1 MSPYN
6 ASTIVGAFGVLSIWA
21 ACSFVTHAAM
31 VQKNATLMLDEH
43 CKKTT
48 TCEVLKY
55 NTCLGSPLPY
65 THTSLILAEDSNTQE
80 EAFEKLAMWS
90 GLRNAPRCWSVI
102 QPLLCAVYMPKCD
115 NGHVELPSQQLC
127 QATRRPCS
135 IVDQERGWPGFLK
148 CDTKDKFPMGCPNE
162 VQKLKFNSSGQC
174 EAPLVKTDIQAS
186 WYKDVEGCGIQ
197 CHNPLFTE
205 EEHSDMHAYIAY
217 FGSITLLCTFFTLA
231 TFLADWKNSNRYPAV
246 ILFYINAC
254 FFVGSMGWLA
264 QFMEGAREEIVCK
277 SDKTMRLGEPSST
290 ETLSCVTIF
299 IIVYYSLMS
308 GVIWFVM
315 LTYAWHA
322 SFKAL
327 GTTHQPLSG
336 RTSYFHMIT
345 WSIPF
350 ILTVAILAIAEVDGD
365 SVSGICFV
373 GYKNYHYR
381 AGFVLAP
388 IGVVLVIGGYFLI
401 RGVMTLFSI
410 KSNHPGLLSE
420 KAASKI
426 NETMLRLGIF
436 GFLAF
441 GFVFITFGCH
451 FYDFFSQAEWERS
464 FREYVL
470 CEANV
475 TIAHQTNKP
484 IPECTIKNRPSLLVE
499 KINLFS
505 MFGTGIAMSTWVWTK
520 ATILIWKRTWCKIIG
535 RSDDEPKRIKKSKMI
550 AKAFSKRKEL
560 HKDPEKEL
568 SFSLHTVSHEGP
580 VAGINFDLNEPSNDM
595 SSAWAQH
602 VTKMVARRGA
612 ILPQDISVTPSC
624 TPVPPP
630 DERKKLWMVE
640 AEISPE
646 MMKRKRKK
654 RKRKKEERP
663 AEDAADHQGYRRR
676 EFGPSSVP
684 RLPKLPGHRSLVAN
698 LWEQQQEVGA
708 DILPGSYPESRP
720 SHPLPYQERYTS
732 LAPYPSSRH
741 SRNHDLALLSNP
753 HALNDPP
760 EDLGLGPRC
769 PVAHSRQPSSGY
781 RYPGEVE
788 PVGGGWGRAVYT
800 MRPQGRKARI
810 DPIHSQTNLIEAEL
824 MDADS
829 DF

>member
-1 MSPYN
+1 MS
-6 ASTIVGAFGVLSIWA
+6 SRVWSSFVGMCCVLACGSAVLSPNG
-21 ACSFVTHAAM
+21 SVLED
-31 VQKNATLMLDEH
+31 Q

-48 TCEVLKY
+48 TCEALKY

-65 THTSLILAEDSNTQE
+65 THTSLLLAEDSGTQE
-80 EAFEKLAMWS
+80 DAFEKLTMWS

-102 QPLLCAVYMPKCD
+102 QPLLCAVYMPKCE
-115 NGHVELPSQQLC
+115 NGRVELPSQSLC
-127 QATRRPCS
+127 LSTRRPCS
-135 IVDQERGWPGFLK
+135 IVDQERGWPNFLK
-148 CDTKDKFPMGCPNE
+148 CEKFPAGCPNE
-162 VQKLKFNSSGQC
+162 VQKLKFNMSGQC
-174 EAPLVKTDIQAS
+174 EAPLVKTDIQSS

-197 CHNPLFTE
+197 CDNPLFTE
-205 EEHSDMHAYIAY
+205 EEHDDMHAYIAY
-217 FGSITLLCTFFTLA
+217 FGTITLLCTFFTLA

-254 FFVGSMGWLA
+254 FFVGSIGWLA
-264 QFMEGAREEIVCK
+264 QFLDGARDEIVCK
-277 SDKTMRLGEPSST
+277 SDNTMRLGEPSSS

-315 LTYAWHA
+315 LTYAWHT

-327 GTTHQPLSG
+327 GTTQQPLTG
-336 RTSYFHMIT
+336 RTSYFHMVT

-350 ILTVAILAIAEVDGD
+350 VLTVAILAIAEVDGD

-373 GYKNYHYR
+373 GYKNYRYR

-388 IGVVLVIGGYFLI
+388 IGVVLVVGGYFLI

-451 FYDFFSQAEWERS
+451 FYDFFNQAEWERS

-475 TIAHQTNKP
+475 TIASQTNKP
-484 IPECTIKNRPSLLVE
+484 IPECTIKNRPSLMVE

-535 RSDDEPKRIKKSKMI
+535 RGDNEPKRIKKSKMI
-550 AKAFSKRKEL
+550 AKAFALRKEL

-568 SFSLHTVSHEGP
+568 SFSMHTLSHDGP
-580 VAGINFDLNEPSNDM
+580 VAGINFDLNEPSNDV

-612 ILPQDISVTPSC
+612 ILPQDISVTPTG

-630 DERKKLWMVE
+630 EERNRLWMVE

-646 MMKRKRKK
+646 MIKRKK
-654 RKRKKEERP
+654 KKKRKKKEVRAAAEEAAME
-663 AEDAADHQGYRRR
+663 AEHHQAAFPQR
-676 EFGPSSVP
+676 EFGRSSVP
-684 RLPKLPGHRSLVAN
+684 RLPKLPCHPSMVAN
-698 LWEQQQEVGA
+698 LREQQRRQQMLED
-708 DILPGSYPESRP
+708 DILPGCYPEDRCV
-720 SHPLPYQERYTS
+720 LPTY
-732 LAPYPSSRH
+732 H
-741 SRNHDLALLSNP
+741 SRGYGHGSLSNP
-753 HALNDPP
+753 PDDPS
-760 EDLGLGPRC
+760 LVPRC
-769 PVAHSRQPSSGY
+769 PAQQEGLSERMAHLARVPVGRRVGYGPLHSR
-781 RYPGEVE
+781 
-788 PVGGGWGRAVYT
+788 
-800 MRPQGRKARI
+800 
-810 DPIHSQTNLIEAEL
+810 TNLMEAEL
-824 MDADS
+824 MDAES

>member
-1 MSPYN
+1 MSSGRSSSSGPLL
-6 ASTIVGAFGVLSIWA
+6 VLCLWA
-21 ACSFVTHAAM
+21 AVSAGARDVILH
-31 VQKNATLMLDEH
+31 KNETDS
-43 CKKTT
+43 CKKNSP
-48 TCEVLKY
+48 CEELRF

-65 THTSLILAEDSNTQE
+65 SHTSLVLAEDSLSQE
-80 EAFEKLAMWS
+80 EALEKLNLWS
-90 GLRNAPRCWSVI
+90 GLKNAPRCWAVI
-102 QPLLCAVYMPKCD
+102 QPLLCAVYMPKCE
-115 NGHVELPSQQLC
+115 NGKVELPSQQLC
-127 QATRRPCS
+127 LNTRKPCS
-135 IVDQERGWPGFLK
+135 IVEQERGWPNFLK
-148 CDTKDKFPMGCPNE
+148 CDSKENFPVGCQNE
-162 VQKLKFNSSGQC
+162 VQKIKFNTSGHC
-174 EAPLVKTDIQAS
+174 EKPLVKTDIQDS

-197 CHNPLFTE
+197 CDNPLFTE
-205 EEHSDMHAYIAY
+205 EEHSDMHNYIAC
-217 FGSITLLCTFFTLA
+217 FGSVTLLCTFFTLA

-246 ILFYINAC
+246 ILFYVNAC
-254 FFVGSMGWLA
+254 FFIGSIGWLA
-264 QFMEGAREEIVCK
+264 QFMDGARKEIVCK
-277 SDKTMRLGEPSST
+277 SDNTMRLGEPSST
-290 ETLSCVTIF
+290 ETLSCVIIF

-315 LTYAWHA
+315 LTYAWHT

-327 GTTHQPLSG
+327 GTTQQPLTG
-336 RTSYFHMIT
+336 KTSYFHLVT
-345 WSIPF
+345 WSVPF

-373 GYKNYHYR
+373 GYKNYRYR

-410 KSNHPGLLSE
+410 KSKHPGLLSE

-451 FYDFFSQAEWERS
+451 FYDFFNQAEWERS

-475 TIAHQTNKP
+475 TIAHQTKKP

-520 ATILIWKRTWCKIIG
+520 ATALIWKRTWCRIIG

-560 HKDPEKEL
+560 QKDPEKEL
-568 SFSLHTVSHEGP
+568 SFSMHTVSHEGP
-580 VAGINFDLNEPSNDM
+580 VAGINFELNEPSVEM

-612 ILPQDISVTPSC
+612 ILPQDISVTPTC

-630 DERKKLWMVE
+630 EERNRLWRVE

-646 MMKRKRKK
+646 MMKRKKK
-654 RKRKKEERP
+654 KKKRKKEVRP
-663 AEDAADHQGYRRR
+663 IAAAEEEVNPIPRRR
-676 EFGPSSVP
+676 EFGASAVP
-684 RLPKLPGHRSLVAN
+684 RLPKLPGHCSLVAN
-698 LWEQQQEVGA
+698 LWEKQRQQQQE
-708 DILPGSYPESRP
+708 DNILPGSFPEYRP
-720 SHPLPYQERYTS
+720 PCP
-732 LAPYPSSRH
+732 APYNDRYGGLSYLPSSQF
-741 SRNHDLALLSNP
+741 SRELANPLTLRDRQHDSRGQLHPSAWQSNGAFCLSGQEMFTP
-753 HALNDPP
+753 GAGGRTDHT
-760 EDLGLGPRC
+760 
-769 PVAHSRQPSSGY
+769 SRSEG
-781 RYPGEVE
+781 R
-788 PVGGGWGRAVYT
+788 RAVI
-800 MRPQGRKARI
+800 A
-810 DPIHSQTNLIEAEL
+810 PIHSRTNLMEAEL

>member
-1 MSPYN
+1 MSSRGY
-6 ASTIVGAFGVLSIWA
+6 IVATCCGTLLLWTALLLLVVKLEGSDGALSP
-21 ACSFVTHAAM
+21 
-31 VQKNATLMLDEH
+31 NGTLFQDR
-43 CKKTT
+43 CKKTA
-48 TCEVLKY
+48 TCEALKY

-65 THTSLILAEDSNTQE
+65 THTSLALAEDSNSQE
-80 EAFEKLAMWS
+80 EAFEKLTMWS

-102 QPLLCAVYMPKCD
+102 QPLLCAVYMPKCE
-115 NGHVELPSQQLC
+115 NGRVELLGQSLC
-127 QATRRPCS
+127 AATRGPCS
-135 IVDQERGWPGFLK
+135 IVDRERGWPNFLT
-148 CDTKDKFPMGCPNE
+148 CDKFPVGCSNE
-162 VQKLKFNSSGQC
+162 VQKLKFNTSGQC
-174 EAPLVKTDIQAS
+174 EAPLVKTDIQSS

-197 CHNPLFTE
+197 CDNPLFTE
-205 EEHSDMHAYIAY
+205 EEHSDMHRYIAY
-217 FGSITLLCTFFTLA
+217 FGSVTLLCTFFTLA

-254 FFVGSMGWLA
+254 FFVGSIGWLA
-264 QFMEGAREEIVCK
+264 QFLDGARREIVCK
-277 SDKTMRLGEPSST
+277 SDNTMRLGEPSSS

-308 GVIWFVM
+308 GVIWFVV
-315 LTYAWHA
+315 LTYAWHM

-336 RTSYFHMIT
+336 RTSYFHMVT

-350 ILTVAILAIAEVDGD
+350 VLTVAILAIAEVDGD

-373 GYKNYHYR
+373 GYKNYMYR

-388 IGVVLVIGGYFLI
+388 IGLVLVVGGYFLI

-441 GFVFITFGCH
+441 GFVLITFGCH
-451 FYDFFSQAEWERS
+451 FYDFFNQAEWERS
-464 FREYVL
+464 FRDFVL

-475 TIAHQTNKP
+475 TIASQTNKP
-484 IPECTIKNRPSLLVE
+484 LPECTIKNRPSLMVE

-520 ATILIWKRTWCKIIG
+520 ATILIWKRTWFKIIG
-535 RSDDEPKRIKKSKMI
+535 RSDDEPKRLKKSKMI
-550 AKAFSKRKEL
+550 AKAFAMRKEL
-560 HKDPEKEL
+560 HQNPEKEL
-568 SFSLHTVSHEGP
+568 SFSMHTLSHDCP
-580 VAGINFDLNEPSNDM
+580 VAGINFEINEPSDDM

-612 ILPQDISVTPSC
+612 ILPQDVSVTPTG
-624 TPVPPP
+624 TPVPSPE
-630 DERKKLWMVE
+630 ERSRLWLVE

-646 MMKRKRKK
+646 MIKRKK
-654 RKRKKEERP
+654 KKKKKRRKTKEVRP
-663 AEDAADHQGYRRR
+663 AEVPEPEKQTYPQR
-676 EFGPSSVP
+676 EFGHSSVP
-684 RLPKLPGHRSLVAN
+684 RLPKLPKHPSLVAN
-698 LWEQQQEVGA
+698 PRQQHMHDEGV
-708 DILPGSYPESRP
+708 LPGSCQDVPL
-720 SHPLPYQERYTS
+720 SHPLACDEEPC
-732 LAPYPSSRH
+732 PYPFCHNSPQAYCYSLMADQ
-741 SRNHDLALLSNP
+741 NWLSER
-753 HALNDPP
+753 P
-760 EDLGLGPRC
+760 EDLGLGPRLPC
-769 PVAHSRQPSSGY
+769 STGQHGRERGERFSQGDRWAGPINSR
-781 RYPGEVE
+781 
-788 PVGGGWGRAVYT
+788 
-800 MRPQGRKARI
+800 
-810 DPIHSQTNLIEAEL
+810 TNLMEAEL

>member
-1 MSPYN
+1 MSSRGP
-6 ASTIVGAFGVLSIWA
+6 SPIVGFYGMLWVWAAWVSGSRAVLSPNGTI
-21 ACSFVTHAAM
+21 FED
-31 VQKNATLMLDEH
+31 N

-48 TCEVLKY
+48 TCEALKY

-65 THTSLILAEDSNTQE
+65 THTSLILAEDSSTQE
-80 EAFEKLAMWS
+80 EAFEKLTMWS

-102 QPLLCAVYMPKCD
+102 QPLLCAVYMPKCE
-115 NGHVELPSQQLC
+115 NGRVELPSQSLC
-127 QATRRPCS
+127 VATRRPCS
-135 IVDQERGWPGFLK
+135 IVDQERGWPNFLK
-148 CDTKDKFPMGCPNE
+148 CDKFPVGCSNE
-162 VQKLKFNSSGQC
+162 VQKLKFNTSGQC
-174 EAPLVKTDIQAS
+174 EAPLVKTDIQSS

-197 CHNPLFTE
+197 CDNPLFTE
-205 EEHSDMHAYIAY
+205 EEHDDMHAYIAY
-217 FGSITLLCTFFTLA
+217 FGTITLLCTFFTLA

-254 FFVGSMGWLA
+254 FFVGSIGWLA
-264 QFMEGAREEIVCK
+264 QFLDGARKEIVCK
-277 SDKTMRLGEPSST
+277 SDNTMRLGEPSSS

-315 LTYAWHA
+315 LTYAWHT

-336 RTSYFHMIT
+336 RTSYFHMVT

-350 ILTVAILAIAEVDGD
+350 VLTVAILAIAEVDGD

-373 GYKNYHYR
+373 GYKNYRYR

-388 IGVVLVIGGYFLI
+388 IGVVLVVGGYFLI

-451 FYDFFSQAEWERS
+451 FYDFFNQAEWERS
-464 FREYVL
+464 FRDYVL

-475 TIAHQTNKP
+475 TIASQTNKP
-484 IPECTIKNRPSLLVE
+484 IPECTIKNRPSLMVE

-535 RSDDEPKRIKKSKMI
+535 RSDNEPKRIKKSKMI
-550 AKAFSKRKEL
+550 AKAFALRKEL

-568 SFSLHTVSHEGP
+568 SFSMHTVSHDGP

-612 ILPQDISVTPSC
+612 ILPQDISVTPTG

-630 DERKKLWMVE
+630 EERNRLWMVE

-646 MMKRKRKK
+646 MIKRKK
-654 RKRKKEERP
+654 KKKRKKEVRP
-663 AEDAADHQGYRRR
+663 AEEVVDHQAYRQR
-676 EFGPSSVP
+676 EFGRSSVP
-684 RLPKLPGHRSLVAN
+684 RLPKLPCHPSLVAN
-698 LWEQQQEVGA
+698 LQQRQQQKLEDNV
-708 DILPGSYPESRP
+708 LPGSFPDFQP
-720 SHPLPYQERYTS
+720 SHPLACEERCPYASCQNNQMGYGRG
-732 LAPYPSSRH
+732 
-741 SRNHDLALLSNP
+741 LLSDHMNF
-753 HALNDPP
+753 NDRP
-760 EDLGLGPRC
+760 EDLGLSPRC
-769 PVAHSRQPSSGY
+769 HGSSWQPSAPPQYGREFDHNNGLSERLAHVARVPAGRRAGY
-781 RYPGEVE
+781 G
-788 PVGGGWGRAVYT
+788 
-800 MRPQGRKARI
+800 
-810 DPIHSQTNLIEAEL
+810 PIHSRTNLMEAEL

>member
-1 MSPYN
+1 MSSPPR
-6 ASTIVGAFGVLSIWA
+6 SPIVGSSGRLLLLAVCFTSALAILSKNG
-21 ACSFVTHAAM
+21 SFLEE
-31 VQKNATLMLDEH
+31 N
-43 CKKTT
+43 CKRSA

-55 NTCLGSPLPY
+55 NSCLGSPLPY
-65 THTSLILAEDSNTQE
+65 THTSLVLAEDSSTQE
-80 EAFEKLAMWS
+80 EALEKLTMWS

-102 QPLLCAVYMPKCD
+102 QPLLCAVYMPKCE
-115 NGHVELPSQQLC
+115 NGRVELPSQGLC
-127 QATRRPCS
+127 QSTRRPCS
-135 IVDQERGWPGFLK
+135 IVDQERGWPNFLK
-148 CDTKDKFPMGCPNE
+148 CEQFPVGCPNE
-162 VQKLKFNSSGQC
+162 MQKLRFNTSGQC
-174 EAPLVKTDIQAS
+174 EAPLVKTEIQSS

-197 CHNPLFTE
+197 CDNPLFTE
-205 EEHSDMHAYIAY
+205 EEHDDMHTYIAY
-217 FGSITLLCTFFTLA
+217 FGTITLLFTFFTLA

-254 FFVGSMGWLA
+254 FFVGSIGWLA
-264 QFMEGAREEIVCK
+264 QFLDGARKEIVCK
-277 SDKTMRLGEPSST
+277 SDNTMRLGEPSSS

-315 LTYAWHA
+315 LTYAWHT

-336 RTSYFHMIT
+336 RTSYFHMVT
-345 WSIPF
+345 WSVPF
-350 ILTVAILAIAEVDGD
+350 VLTVAILAIAEVDGD

-373 GYKNYHYR
+373 GYKNYRYR

-388 IGVVLVIGGYFLI
+388 IGVVLVVGGYFLI

-441 GFVFITFGCH
+441 GFVLITFGCH
-451 FYDFFSQAEWERS
+451 FYDFFNQAEWERS
-464 FREYVL
+464 FRDYVL

-475 TIAHQTNKP
+475 TIASQTNKP
-484 IPECTIKNRPSLLVE
+484 IPECTIKNRPSLMVE

-520 ATILIWKRTWCKIIG
+520 ATILIWKRTWCRIIG

-550 AKAFSKRKEL
+550 AKAFAMRKEL

-568 SFSLHTVSHEGP
+568 SFSMHTVSHDGP
-580 VAGINFDLNEPSNDM
+580 VAGINFDLNEPSNDV
-595 SSAWAQH
+595 SSAWAQN

-612 ILPQDISVTPSC
+612 ILPQDISVTPTG

-630 DERKKLWMVE
+630 EERNKLWTVE

-646 MMKRKRKK
+646 VLKRKK
-654 RKRKKEERP
+654 KKKRRKKEVCPSEE
-663 AEDAADHQGYRRR
+663 AGDHPMFHQR
-676 EFGPSSVP
+676 EFGRSSVP
-684 RLPKLPGHRSLVAN
+684 RLPKLPRHQSLVSGPQRRPQM
-698 LWEQQQEVGA
+698 LEDDG
-708 DILPGSYPESRP
+708 LPGSYPSFPAPPFP
-720 SHPLPYQERYTS
+720 SYQSGRS
-732 LAPYPSSRH
+732 LLSSRFPPRQFH
-741 SRNHDLALLSNP
+741 PQESPLDADLAERPAHVTRAPAGRRTN
-753 HALNDPP
+753 H
-760 EDLGLGPRC
+760 GP
-769 PVAHSRQPSSGY
+769 VNSR
-781 RYPGEVE
+781 
-788 PVGGGWGRAVYT
+788 
-800 MRPQGRKARI
+800 
-810 DPIHSQTNLIEAEL
+810 TNLMEVEL

>member
-1 MSPYN
+1 MSSRGRSP
-6 ASTIVGAFGVLSIWA
+6 IVGLCGMLCVWA
-21 ACSFVTHAAM
+21 AWLSGCGAALSPNGT
-31 VQKNATLMLDEH
+31 VFEDN
-43 CKKTT
+43 CKKTS
-48 TCEVLKY
+48 TCEALKY

-65 THTSLILAEDSNTQE
+65 THTSLILAEDSSTQE
-80 EAFEKLAMWS
+80 EAFEKLTMWS

-102 QPLLCAVYMPKCD
+102 QPLLCAIYMPKCE
-115 NGHVELPSQQLC
+115 NGRVELPSQSLC
-127 QATRRPCS
+127 LATRRPCS
-135 IVDQERGWPGFLK
+135 IVDQERGWPSFLK
-148 CDTKDKFPMGCPNE
+148 CDQFPVGCANE
-162 VQKLKFNSSGQC
+162 VQKLKFNMSGQC
-174 EAPLVKTDIQAS
+174 EAPLVKTDIQSS

-197 CHNPLFTE
+197 CDNPLFTE
-205 EEHSDMHAYIAY
+205 EEHNDMHAYIAY
-217 FGSITLLCTFFTLA
+217 FGTITLLCTFFTLA
-231 TFLADWKNSNRYPAV
+231 TFLADWRNSNRYPAV

-254 FFVGSMGWLA
+254 FFVGSIGWLA
-264 QFMEGAREEIVCK
+264 QFLDGARDEIVCK
-277 SDKTMRLGEPSST
+277 SDNTMRLGEPSSS

-315 LTYAWHA
+315 LTYAWHT

-327 GTTHQPLSG
+327 GTTQQPLSG
-336 RTSYFHMIT
+336 RTSYFHMVT

-350 ILTVAILAIAEVDGD
+350 VLTVAILAIAEVDGD

-373 GYKNYHYR
+373 GYKNYRYR

-388 IGVVLVIGGYFLI
+388 IGVVLVVGGYFLI

-451 FYDFFSQAEWERS
+451 FYDFFNQAEWERS

-475 TIAHQTNKP
+475 TIASQTNKP
-484 IPECTIKNRPSLLVE
+484 IPECIIKNRPSLMVE

-550 AKAFSKRKEL
+550 AKAFALRKEL

-568 SFSLHTVSHEGP
+568 SFSMHTMSHEGP
-580 VAGINFDLNEPSNDM
+580 VAGINFELNEPSNDM

-612 ILPQDISVTPSC
+612 ILPHDISVTPTG
-624 TPVPPP
+624 TPVPPA
-630 DERKKLWMVE
+630 DERNRLWMVE

-646 MMKRKRKK
+646 MIKRKK
-654 RKRKKEERP
+654 KKKKRKKEVRM
-663 AEDAADHQGYRRR
+663 AEDAADHQAYRQR
-676 EFGPSSVP
+676 EFGRSSVP
-684 RLPKLPGHRSLVAN
+684 RLPKLPCHPSLVAN
-698 LWEQQQEVGA
+698 LQEQQRRQQKLEEEV
-708 DILPGSYPESRP
+708 LPGSYPDIQPSYPLPREQKRSYPSYQSGRYSSGR
-720 SHPLPYQERYTS
+720 SHPTTF
-732 LAPYPSSRH
+732 
-741 SRNHDLALLSNP
+741 
-753 HALNDPP
+753 NDRP

-769 PVAHSRQPSSGY
+769 LPSASTWQPSGPSS
-781 RYPGEVE
+781 YPGETDLN
-788 PVGGGWGRAVYT
+788 GGLSERLAHVARVPAGRRSGY
-800 MRPQGRKARI
+800 G
-810 DPIHSQTNLIEAEL
+810 PIHSRTNLMEAEL

>member
-1 MSPYN
+1 MS
-6 ASTIVGAFGVLSIWA
+6 SLGCRGTIVGSCWMLLAAWLSGCGA
-21 ACSFVTHAAM
+21 LLSPNGTMFE
-31 VQKNATLMLDEH
+31 DH

-48 TCEVLKY
+48 TCEALKY
-55 NTCLGSPLPY
+55 NTCLGSLLPY
-65 THTSLILAEDSNTQE
+65 THTSLILAEDSRTQE
-80 EAFEKLAMWS
+80 EAFEKLTMWS

-102 QPLLCAVYMPKCD
+102 QPLLCAVYMPKCE
-115 NGHVELPSQQLC
+115 NGRVELPSQSLC
-127 QATRRPCS
+127 LATRRPCS
-135 IVDQERGWPGFLK
+135 IVDQERGWPNFLT
-148 CDTKDKFPMGCPNE
+148 CDKFPVGCSNE
-162 VQKLKFNSSGQC
+162 VQKLKFNTSGQC
-174 EAPLVKTDIQAS
+174 EAPLVKTDIQSS

-197 CHNPLFTE
+197 CDNPLFTE
-205 EEHSDMHAYIAY
+205 EEHNDMHAYIAY
-217 FGSITLLCTFFTLA
+217 FGTITLLCTFFTLA
-231 TFLADWKNSNRYPAV
+231 TFVADWKNSNRYPAV

-254 FFVGSMGWLA
+254 FFVGSIGWLA
-264 QFMEGAREEIVCK
+264 QFLDGARKEIVCK
-277 SDKTMRLGEPSST
+277 SDNTMRLGEPSSS

-315 LTYAWHA
+315 LTYAWHT

-336 RTSYFHMIT
+336 RTSYFHMVT

-350 ILTVAILAIAEVDGD
+350 VLTVAILAIAEVDGD

-373 GYKNYHYR
+373 GYKNYRYR

-388 IGVVLVIGGYFLI
+388 IGVVLVVGGYFLI

-451 FYDFFSQAEWERS
+451 FYDFFNQAEWERS

-475 TIAHQTNKP
+475 TIASQTNKP
-484 IPECTIKNRPSLLVE
+484 IPECTIKNRPSLMVE

-520 ATILIWKRTWCKIIG
+520 ATLLIWKRTWYKIIG
-535 RSDDEPKRIKKSKMI
+535 RSDNEPKRIKKSKMI
-550 AKAFSKRKEL
+550 AKAFAMRKEL

-568 SFSLHTVSHEGP
+568 SFSMHTVSHDGP
-580 VAGINFDLNEPSNDM
+580 VAGINFDINEPSNEM

-612 ILPQDISVTPSC
+612 ILPQDISVTPTG

-630 DERKKLWMVE
+630 EERNRLWMVE

-646 MMKRKRKK
+646 MIKRKK
-654 RKRKKEERP
+654 KKKKRKKEVCPFEEVVEHHTYP
-663 AEDAADHQGYRRR
+663 QR
-676 EFGPSSVP
+676 EFGRSSVP
-684 RLPKLPGHRSLVAN
+684 RLPKLPAHSSLVAN
-698 LWEQQQEVGA
+698 LREQQRQQQMMEEE
-708 DILPGSYPESRP
+708 ILPGSYPDVQSSPPCEEICPYLQYQSSQNSYGRRLLC
-720 SHPLPYQERYTS
+720 SPLTF
-732 LAPYPSSRH
+732 
-741 SRNHDLALLSNP
+741 
-753 HALNDPP
+753 NDRP
-760 EDLGLGPRC
+760 EDRGLGPQ
-769 PVAHSRQPSSGY
+769 HSPSTFNRHPRGSS
-781 RYPGEVE
+781 RYPGGADLTDGLSERMAHVARV
-788 PVGGGWGRAVYT
+788 PAGRRSGY
-800 MRPQGRKARI
+800 G
-810 DPIHSQTNLIEAEL
+810 PIHSRTNLMETEL

>member
-1 MSPYN
+1 MS
-6 ASTIVGAFGVLSIWA
+6 SRVWSSFVGMCCVLACSSAVLSPNG
-21 ACSFVTHAAM
+21 SLLED
-31 VQKNATLMLDEH
+31 Q

-48 TCEVLKY
+48 TCEALKY

-65 THTSLILAEDSNTQE
+65 THTSLLLAEDSGTQE
-80 EAFEKLAMWS
+80 DAFEKLTMWS

-102 QPLLCAVYMPKCD
+102 QPLLCAVYMPKCE
-115 NGHVELPSQQLC
+115 NGRVELPSQSLC
-127 QATRRPCS
+127 LSTRRPCS
-135 IVDQERGWPGFLK
+135 IVDQERGWPNFLK
-148 CDTKDKFPMGCPNE
+148 CEKFPAGCQNE
-162 VQKLKFNSSGQC
+162 VQKLKFNMSGQC
-174 EAPLVKTDIQAS
+174 EAPLVKTDIQSS

-197 CHNPLFTE
+197 CDNPLFTE
-205 EEHSDMHAYIAY
+205 EEHDDMHAYIAY
-217 FGSITLLCTFFTLA
+217 FGTITLLCTFFTLA

-254 FFVGSMGWLA
+254 FFVGSIGWLA
-264 QFMEGAREEIVCK
+264 QFLDGARDEIVCK
-277 SDKTMRLGEPSST
+277 SDNTMRLGEPSSS

-315 LTYAWHA
+315 LTYAWHT

-327 GTTHQPLSG
+327 GTTQQPLTG
-336 RTSYFHMIT
+336 RTSYFHMVT

-350 ILTVAILAIAEVDGD
+350 VLTVAILAIAEVDGD

-373 GYKNYHYR
+373 GYKNYRYR

-388 IGVVLVIGGYFLI
+388 IGVVLVVGGYFLI

-451 FYDFFSQAEWERS
+451 FYDFFNQAEWERS

-475 TIAHQTNKP
+475 TIASQTNKP
-484 IPECTIKNRPSLLVE
+484 IPECTIKNRPSLMVE

-535 RSDDEPKRIKKSKMI
+535 RGDNEPKRIKKSKMI
-550 AKAFSKRKEL
+550 AKAFALRKEL

-568 SFSLHTVSHEGP
+568 SFSMHTLSHDGP
-580 VAGINFDLNEPSNDM
+580 VAGINFDLNEPSNDV

-612 ILPQDISVTPSC
+612 ILPQDISVTPTG

-630 DERKKLWMVE
+630 EERNRLWMVE

-646 MMKRKRKK
+646 MIKRKK
-654 RKRKKEERP
+654 KKKRKKKEVRAAAEEAAME
-663 AEDAADHQGYRRR
+663 AEHHQAAFPQR
-676 EFGPSSVP
+676 EFGRSSVP
-684 RLPKLPGHRSLVAN
+684 RLPKLPCHPSMVAN
-698 LWEQQQEVGA
+698 LREQQRRQQMLED
-708 DILPGSYPESRP
+708 DILPGCYPEDRCV
-720 SHPLPYQERYTS
+720 LPTY
-732 LAPYPSSRH
+732 H
-741 SRNHDLALLSNP
+741 SRGYGRGSLSNP
-753 HALNDPP
+753 PDDPSL
-760 EDLGLGPRC
+760 EPRC
-769 PVAHSRQPSSGY
+769 PAQQEGLSERMAHLARVPVGRRVGYGPLHSR
-781 RYPGEVE
+781 
-788 PVGGGWGRAVYT
+788 
-800 MRPQGRKARI
+800 
-810 DPIHSQTNLIEAEL
+810 TNLMEAEL
-824 MDADS
+824 MDAES

>member
-1 MSPYN
+1 MSSQVWSAFVGLYGMLCYTVAVQLSPN
-6 ASTIVGAFGVLSIWA
+6 GTIFED
-21 ACSFVTHAAM
+21 
-31 VQKNATLMLDEH
+31 K
-43 CKKTT
+43 CKATT
-48 TCEVLKY
+48 TCEALKY

-65 THTSLILAEDSNTQE
+65 THTSLVLAEDSSSQE
-80 EAFEKLAMWS
+80 EAFEKLTMWS

-102 QPLLCAVYMPKCD
+102 QPLLCAVYMPKCEND
-115 NGHVELPSQQLC
+115 RVELPSQSLC
-127 QATRRPCS
+127 LATRRPCS
-135 IVDQERGWPGFLK
+135 IVDQERGWPNFLK
-148 CDTKDKFPMGCPNE
+148 CEKFPVGCSNE
-162 VQKLKFNSSGQC
+162 VQKLKFNTSGQC
-174 EAPLVKTDIQAS
+174 EAPLVKTDIQSS

-197 CHNPLFTE
+197 CDNPLFTE
-205 EEHSDMHAYIAY
+205 EEHDDMHAYIAY
-217 FGSITLLCTFFTLA
+217 FGTITLLCTFFTLA

-254 FFVGSMGWLA
+254 FFVGSIGWLA
-264 QFMEGAREEIVCK
+264 QFLDGARDEIVCK
-277 SDKTMRLGEPSST
+277 SDNTMRLGEPSSS

-315 LTYAWHA
+315 LTYAWHT

-327 GTTHQPLSG
+327 GTTQQPLTG
-336 RTSYFHMIT
+336 RTSYFHMVT

-350 ILTVAILAIAEVDGD
+350 VLTVAILAIAEVDGD

-373 GYKNYHYR
+373 GYKNYRYR

-388 IGVVLVIGGYFLI
+388 IGVVLVVGGYFLI

-451 FYDFFSQAEWERS
+451 FYDFFNQAEWERS

-475 TIAHQTNKP
+475 TIASQTNKP
-484 IPECTIKNRPSLLVE
+484 IPECTIKNRPSLMVE

-535 RSDDEPKRIKKSKMI
+535 RGDNEPKRLKKSKMI
-550 AKAFSKRKEL
+550 AKAFAMRKEL

-568 SFSLHTVSHEGP
+568 SFSMHTLSHDGP
-580 VAGINFDLNEPSNDM
+580 VAGINFEINEPSNDM

-612 ILPQDISVTPSC
+612 ILPQDISVTPTG

-630 DERKKLWMVE
+630 EERNRLWMVE

-646 MMKRKRKK
+646 MIKRKK
-654 RKRKKEERP
+654 KKKKRRKEVNAAAEE
-663 AEDAADHQGYRRR
+663 AATADHQVYPQR
-676 EFGPSSVP
+676 EFGRSSVP
-684 RLPKLPGHRSLVAN
+684 RLPKLPSHPSLVAN
-698 LWEQQQEVGA
+698 LREQQRRQQVLEDDV
-708 DILPGSYPESRP
+708 LPGSYPDFP
-720 SHPLPYQERYTS
+720 PLPGDERFCRLPPYQSAR
-732 LAPYPSSRH
+732 SSYARGGF
-741 SRNHDLALLSNP
+741 SDR
-753 HALNDPP
+753 P

-769 PVAHSRQPSSGY
+769 PPSTSSCIQEGLSERMAHVARVPAGRRVGY
-781 RYPGEVE
+781 G
-788 PVGGGWGRAVYT
+788 
-800 MRPQGRKARI
+800 
-810 DPIHSQTNLIEAEL
+810 PIHSRTNLMEAEL
-824 MDADS
+824 MDAES

>member
-1 MSPYN
+1 MSSQGWSP
-6 ASTIVGAFGVLSIWA
+6 IVGFYGLLCVWTACLSGSGAVLSPNGTI
-21 ACSFVTHAAM
+21 FED
-31 VQKNATLMLDEH
+31 N

-48 TCEVLKY
+48 TCEALKY

-80 EAFEKLAMWS
+80 EAFEKLTMWS
-90 GLRNAPRCWSVI
+90 GLRNAPRCWTVI
-102 QPLLCAVYMPKCD
+102 QPLLCAVYMPKCE
-115 NGHVELPSQQLC
+115 NGCVELPSQSLC
-127 QATRRPCS
+127 LATRRPCS

-148 CDTKDKFPMGCPNE
+148 CDKFPLGCSNE
-162 VQKLKFNSSGQC
+162 VQKLKFNTSGQC
-174 EAPLVKTDIQAS
+174 EAPLVKTDIQSS

-197 CHNPLFTE
+197 CDNPLFTE
-205 EEHSDMHAYIAY
+205 EEHDDMHAYIAY
-217 FGSITLLCTFFTLA
+217 FGTITLLCTFFTLA

-254 FFVGSMGWLA
+254 FFVGSIGWLA
-264 QFMEGAREEIVCK
+264 QFLDGAREEIVCK
-277 SDKTMRLGEPSST
+277 SDNTMRLGEPSSS

-315 LTYAWHA
+315 LTYAWHT

-327 GTTHQPLSG
+327 GTTQQPLSG
-336 RTSYFHMIT
+336 RTSYFHMVT

-373 GYKNYHYR
+373 GYKNYKYR

-388 IGVVLVIGGYFLI
+388 IGVVLVVGGYFLI

-451 FYDFFSQAEWERS
+451 FYDFFNQAEWERS

-475 TIAHQTNKP
+475 TIASQTNKP
-484 IPECTIKNRPSLLVE
+484 IPECTIKNRPSLMVE

-535 RSDDEPKRIKKSKMI
+535 RSDNEPKRIKKSKMI
-550 AKAFSKRKEL
+550 AKAFAMRKEL

-568 SFSLHTVSHEGP
+568 SFSMHTVSHDGP

-602 VTKMVARRGA
+602 VTKIVARRGA
-612 ILPQDISVTPSC
+612 ILPQDISVTPTG

-630 DERKKLWMVE
+630 EERNRLWMVE

-646 MMKRKRKK
+646 MIKRKK
-654 RKRKKEERP
+654 KKKKRKKEVRP
-663 AEDAADHQGYRRR
+663 VEEVVDHQAYRQR
-676 EFGPSSVP
+676 EFGRSSVP
-684 RLPKLPGHRSLVAN
+684 RLPKLPNHPSLVAN
-698 LWEQQQEVGA
+698 LREQQRQQQQMEEEV
-708 DILPGSYPESRP
+708 LPGSYPDFQP
-720 SHPLPYQERYTS
+720 SHRLSYEERY
-732 LAPYPSSRH
+732 PYLQYQN
-741 SRNHDLALLSNP
+741 SRNSYGHSLLSNP
-753 HALNDPP
+753 LTVDDCP
-760 EDLGLGPRC
+760 EDLGLGPRILPSASNC
-769 PVAHSRQPSSGY
+769 QPSRSSH
-781 RYPGEVE
+781 YPGQRDHTNGLSERMAHVARV
-788 PVGGGWGRAVYT
+788 PTGRSVGYG
-800 MRPQGRKARI
+800 
-810 DPIHSQTNLIEAEL
+810 PIHSRTNLMEAEL
-824 MDADS
+824 IDADS

>member
-1 MSPYN
+1 MSSQTRSP
-6 ASTIVGAFGVLSIWA
+6 IVGFYGMLCVWAAWLSGSEAVLSPNGTI
-21 ACSFVTHAAM
+21 FED
-31 VQKNATLMLDEH
+31 N
-43 CKKTT
+43 CKKTS
-48 TCEVLKY
+48 TCEALKY

-65 THTSLILAEDSNTQE
+65 THTSLILAEDSDTQE
-80 EAFEKLAMWS
+80 EAFEKLTMWS

-102 QPLLCAVYMPKCD
+102 QPLLCAVYMPKCE
-115 NGHVELPSQQLC
+115 NGRVELPSQSLC
-127 QATRRPCS
+127 LATRRPCS
-135 IVDQERGWPGFLK
+135 IVDQERGWPSFLK
-148 CDTKDKFPMGCPNE
+148 CDKFPVGCSNE
-162 VQKLKFNSSGQC
+162 VQKLKFNMSGQC
-174 EAPLVKTDIQAS
+174 EAPLVKTDIQSS

-197 CHNPLFTE
+197 CDNPLFTE
-205 EEHSDMHAYIAY
+205 EEHNDMHAYIAY
-217 FGSITLLCTFFTLA
+217 FGTITLLCTFFTLA

-254 FFVGSMGWLA
+254 FFVGSIGWLA
-264 QFMEGAREEIVCK
+264 QFLDGARDEIVCK
-277 SDKTMRLGEPSST
+277 SDNTMRLGEPSSS

-315 LTYAWHA
+315 LTYAWHT

-336 RTSYFHMIT
+336 RTSYFHMVT
-345 WSIPF
+345 WSVPF

-373 GYKNYHYR
+373 GYKNYRYR

-388 IGVVLVIGGYFLI
+388 IGVVLVVGGYFLI

-451 FYDFFSQAEWERS
+451 FYDFFNQAEWERS

-475 TIAHQTNKP
+475 TIASQTNKP
-484 IPECTIKNRPSLLVE
+484 IPECTIKNRPSLMVE

-535 RSDDEPKRIKKSKMI
+535 RSDNEPKRIKKSKMI
-550 AKAFSKRKEL
+550 AKAFAMRKEL

-568 SFSLHTVSHEGP
+568 SFSMHTVSHDGP
-580 VAGINFDLNEPSNDM
+580 VAGINFELNEPSNDM

-612 ILPQDISVTPSC
+612 ILPQDISVTPTG

-630 DERKKLWMVE
+630 EERNRLWMVE

-646 MMKRKRKK
+646 MIKRKK
-654 RKRKKEERP
+654 KKKKRKKEVRP
-663 AEDAADHQGYRRR
+663 AEEAVDHQAYRQR
-676 EFGPSSVP
+676 EFGRSSVP
-684 RLPKLPGHRSLVAN
+684 RLPKLPNHPSLVAN
-698 LWEQQQEVGA
+698 LREQQKLQEEV
-708 DILPGSYPESRP
+708 LPGSYPDFQP
-720 SHPLPYQERYTS
+720 SHPLSCEERC
-732 LAPYPSSRH
+732 PYPAYQSSRN
-741 SRNHDLALLSNP
+741 SYGRILLSNP
-753 HALNDPP
+753 QTFSDRP

-769 PVAHSRQPSSGY
+769 LPSGSTWQPSGSC
-781 RYPGEVE
+781 RYPREVDLNDGLSE
-788 PVGGGWGRAVYT
+788 RLAQVARVPAGRRAGY
-800 MRPQGRKARI
+800 G
-810 DPIHSQTNLIEAEL
+810 PIHSRTNLMEAEL

>member
-1 MSPYN
+1 MSSQVWS
-6 ASTIVGAFGVLSIWA
+6 AFVGLSGMLFVLAGYSLA
-21 ACSFVTHAAM
+21 
-31 VQKNATLMLDEH
+31 VQLPHNATIFEDK
-43 CKKTT
+43 CKTMT
-48 TCEVLKY
+48 TCEALKY

-65 THTSLILAEDSNTQE
+65 THTSLVLAEDSDSQE
-80 EAFEKLAMWS
+80 EAFEKLTMWS

-102 QPLLCAVYMPKCD
+102 QPLLCAVYMPKCE
-115 NGHVELPSQQLC
+115 NGRVELPSQSLC
-127 QATRRPCS
+127 LATRRPCS
-135 IVDQERGWPGFLK
+135 IVEQERGWPNFLK
-148 CDTKDKFPMGCPNE
+148 CEKFPVGCSNE
-162 VQKLKFNSSGQC
+162 VQKLKFNTSGQC
-174 EAPLVKTDIQAS
+174 EAPLVKTDIQSS

-197 CHNPLFTE
+197 CDNPLFTK
-205 EEHSDMHAYIAY
+205 EEHDDMHAYIAY
-217 FGSITLLCTFFTLA
+217 FGTITLLCTFFTLA

-254 FFVGSMGWLA
+254 FFVGSIGWLA
-264 QFMEGAREEIVCK
+264 QFLDGARDEIVCK
-277 SDKTMRLGEPSST
+277 SDKTMRLGEPSSS

-315 LTYAWHA
+315 LTYAWHT

-327 GTTHQPLSG
+327 GTTQQPLTG
-336 RTSYFHMIT
+336 RTSYFHMLT

-350 ILTVAILAIAEVDGD
+350 VLTVAILAIAEVDGD

-373 GYKNYHYR
+373 GYKNYRYR

-388 IGVVLVIGGYFLI
+388 IGVVLVVGGYFLI

-451 FYDFFSQAEWERS
+451 FYDFFNQAEWERS

-475 TIAHQTNKP
+475 TIASETNKP
-484 IPECTIKNRPSLLVE
+484 IPECTIKNRPSLMVE

-535 RSDDEPKRIKKSKMI
+535 RSDNEPKRLKKSKMI
-550 AKAFSKRKEL
+550 AKAFAMRKEL

-568 SFSLHTVSHEGP
+568 SFSMHTLSHDGP
-580 VAGINFDLNEPSNDM
+580 VAGINFDINEPSNDM

-612 ILPQDISVTPSC
+612 ILPQDVSVTPTG

-630 DERKKLWMVE
+630 EERNRLWMVE

-646 MMKRKRKK
+646 MIKRKK
-654 RKRKKEERP
+654 KKKKRRKELHGP
-663 AEDAADHQGYRRR
+663 AEEAATAAADHRAFPQR
-676 EFGPSSVP
+676 EFGRSSVP
-684 RLPKLPGHRSLVAN
+684 RLPKLPSHPSLVAN
-698 LWEQQQEVGA
+698 LREQQRRQQILEDDV
-708 DILPGSYPESRP
+708 LPGSYPDFPP
-720 SHPLPYQERYTS
+720 SPGDERCRLPPFQSAR
-732 LAPYPSSRH
+732 SSSGRGVF
-741 SRNHDLALLSNP
+741 SDR
-753 HALNDPP
+753 P

-769 PVAHSRQPSSGY
+769 PPGTSFYAHEGLSERMAHVARVPA
-781 RYPGEVE
+781 
-788 PVGGGWGRAVYT
+788 GRRVAY
-800 MRPQGRKARI
+800 G
-810 DPIHSQTNLIEAEL
+810 PIHSRTNLMEAEL

>member
-1 MSPYN
+1 MSSQDRSP
-6 ASTIVGAFGVLSIWA
+6 IVGFYRMLWVWAAWVCGSQAVLSPNGTI
-21 ACSFVTHAAM
+21 FED
-31 VQKNATLMLDEH
+31 N

-48 TCEVLKY
+48 TCEALKY

-65 THTSLILAEDSNTQE
+65 THTSLILAEDSSTQE
-80 EAFEKLAMWS
+80 EAFEKLTMWS

-102 QPLLCAVYMPKCD
+102 QPLLCAVYMPKCE
-115 NGHVELPSQQLC
+115 NGRVELPSQSLC
-127 QATRRPCS
+127 LATRRPCS
-135 IVDQERGWPGFLK
+135 IVDQERGWPNFLK
-148 CDTKDKFPMGCPNE
+148 CDKFPVGCSNE
-162 VQKLKFNSSGQC
+162 VQKLKFNTSGQC
-174 EAPLVKTDIQAS
+174 EAPLVKTDIQSS

-197 CHNPLFTE
+197 CDNPLFTE
-205 EEHSDMHAYIAY
+205 EEHNDMHAYIAY
-217 FGSITLLCTFFTLA
+217 FGTITLLCTFFTLA

-254 FFVGSMGWLA
+254 FFVGSIGWLA
-264 QFMEGAREEIVCK
+264 QFLDGARKEIVCK
-277 SDKTMRLGEPSST
+277 SDNTMRLGEPSSS

-315 LTYAWHA
+315 LTYAWHT

-336 RTSYFHMIT
+336 RTSYFHMVT

-350 ILTVAILAIAEVDGD
+350 VLTVAILAIAEVDGD

-373 GYKNYHYR
+373 GYKNYRYR

-388 IGVVLVIGGYFLI
+388 IGVVLVVGGYFLI

-451 FYDFFSQAEWERS
+451 FYDFFNQAEWERS
-464 FREYVL
+464 FRDYVL

-475 TIAHQTNKP
+475 TIASQTNKP
-484 IPECTIKNRPSLLVE
+484 IPECTIKNRPSLMVE

-535 RSDDEPKRIKKSKMI
+535 RSDNEPKRIKKSKMI
-550 AKAFSKRKEL
+550 AKAFALRKEL

-568 SFSLHTVSHEGP
+568 SFSMHTVSHDGP

-612 ILPQDISVTPSC
+612 ILPQDISVTPTG

-630 DERKKLWMVE
+630 EERNRLWMVE

-646 MMKRKRKK
+646 MIKRKK
-654 RKRKKEERP
+654 KKKRKKEVRP
-663 AEDAADHQGYRRR
+663 VEEVVDHQAYRQR
-676 EFGPSSVP
+676 EFGRSSVP
-684 RLPKLPGHRSLVAN
+684 RLPKLPCHPSLVAN
-698 LWEQQQEVGA
+698 LQQQKLEDNV
-708 DILPGSYPESRP
+708 LPGSFPDFQP
-720 SHPLPYQERYTS
+720 SHPLACEERCPYASCQNNQIGYS
-732 LAPYPSSRH
+732 H
-741 SRNHDLALLSNP
+741 GLLSDHMNF
-753 HALNDPP
+753 NDRP
-760 EDLGLGPRC
+760 EDLGLSPRC
-769 PVAHSRQPSSGY
+769 RGSSWQPSAPPQYGREVNHNNGLSERLAHVARVPAGRRAGY
-781 RYPGEVE
+781 G
-788 PVGGGWGRAVYT
+788 
-800 MRPQGRKARI
+800 
-810 DPIHSQTNLIEAEL
+810 PIHSRTNLMEAEL

>member
-1 MSPYN
+1 MS
-6 ASTIVGAFGVLSIWA
+6 SRRLHSIVGGLGLLGVWA
-21 ACSFVTHAAM
+21 ATLLGTQAFVL
-31 VQKNATLMLDEH
+31 QKNETTFNDF
-43 CKKTT
+43 CKKTS
-48 TCEVLKY
+48 TCEMLKS

-65 THTSLILAEDSNTQE
+65 THTSLVLAEDSETQE

-90 GLRNAPRCWSVI
+90 GLRNAPRCWAVI
-102 QPLLCAVYMPKCD
+102 QPLLCAVYMPKCE
-115 NGHVELPSQQLC
+115 NGKVELPSQLLC
-127 QATRRPCS
+127 QSTRKPCS
-135 IVDQERGWPGFLK
+135 IVEQERGWPSFLK
-148 CDTKDKFPMGCPNE
+148 CEHKDKFPVGCQNE
-162 VQKLKFNSSGQC
+162 VQKIRFNISGQC

-197 CHNPLFTE
+197 CDNPLFTE
-205 EEHSDMHAYIAY
+205 EEHSDMHAYIAI
-217 FGSITLLCTFFTLA
+217 FGSLTLLCTFFTLA

-246 ILFYINAC
+246 ILFYVNAC
-254 FFVGSMGWLA
+254 FFVGSIGWLA
-264 QFMEGAREEIVCK
+264 QFMDGAREEIVCK

-290 ETLSCVTIF
+290 ETLSCVIIF

-327 GTTHQPLSG
+327 GTTQQPLSG
-336 RTSYFHMIT
+336 KTSYFHLVT
-345 WSIPF
+345 WSVPF
-350 ILTVAILAIAEVDGD
+350 VLTVAILAIAEVDGD

-373 GYKNYHYR
+373 GYKNYRYR

-388 IGVVLVIGGYFLI
+388 IGVVLVIGGNFLI

-451 FYDFFSQAEWERS
+451 FYDFFNQAEWERS

-484 IPECTIKNRPSLLVE
+484 IPECAIKNRPSLLVE

-520 ATILIWKRTWCKIIG
+520 ATILIWRRTWCRIIG

-550 AKAFSKRKEL
+550 AKAFAKRKEL
-560 HKDPEKEL
+560 QKDPEKEL
-568 SFSLHTVSHEGP
+568 SFSMHSVSHEGP
-580 VAGINFDLNEPSNDM
+580 VAGINFELNEPSAEM

-612 ILPQDISVTPSC
+612 ILPQDISVSLTG

-630 DERKKLWMVE
+630 EERNKLWMVE

-646 MMKRKRKK
+646 MMKRKKK
-654 RKRKKEERP
+654 KKKRKKEARSAAA
-663 AEDAADHQGYRRR
+663 AEDGMNPAPRRR
-676 EFGPSSVP
+676 EFGPSAVP
-684 RLPKLPGHRSLVAN
+684 RLPKLPGQRRLVAN
-698 LWEQQQEVGA
+698 LWAQQQQEEN
-708 DILPGSYPESRP
+708 ILPGSFPEFRP
-720 SHPLPYQERYTS
+720 SCPIPYQERYGMLGSLSSGQRCREPGFNLASPLTLS
-732 LAPYPSSRH
+732 DSHREDRGQFLAPSWTANGAFRH
-741 SRNHDLALLSNP
+741 SVKEMLS
-753 HALNDPP
+753 PP
-760 EDLGLGPRC
+760 GGARTTLSPR
-769 PVAHSRQPSSGY
+769 SD
-781 RYPGEVE
+781 
-788 PVGGGWGRAVYT
+788 GRRAMIV
-800 MRPQGRKARI
+800 
-810 DPIHSQTNLIEAEL
+810 PIHSRTNLIEAEL
-824 MDADS
+824 MEADS

>member
-1 MSPYN
+1 MSSQGSSPIVAVLGMVMCALA
-6 ASTIVGAFGVLSIWA
+6 ASLLGSSHAVLSPN
-21 ACSFVTHAAM
+21 VT
-31 VQKNATLMLDEH
+31 VLNDP

-48 TCEVLKY
+48 TCEVLRY
-55 NTCLGSPLPY
+55 NTCLGSALPY
-65 THTSLILAEDSNTQE
+65 THTSLILAEDSTTQE
-80 EAFEKLAMWS
+80 EAFEKLTMWS

-102 QPLLCAVYMPKCD
+102 RPLLCAVYMPKCEQ
-115 NGHVELPSQQLC
+115 GLVELPSQAVCL
-127 QATRRPCS
+127 ATRRPCS
-135 IVDQERGWPGFLK
+135 IVDQERGWPDFLK
-148 CDTKDKFPMGCPNE
+148 CEENHKFPAGCTNE
-162 VQKLKFNSSGQC
+162 GQKLKFNTSGQC
-174 EAPLVKTDIQAS
+174 EAPLVKTDIVSS

-197 CHNPLFTE
+197 CDNPLFTE
-205 EEHSDMHAYIAY
+205 EEHTDMHAYIAY
-217 FGSITLLCTFFTLA
+217 FGSITMLCTFFTLA

-254 FFVGSMGWLA
+254 FFVGSIGWLA
-264 QFMEGAREEIVCK
+264 QFLDGARKEIVCK
-277 SDKTMRLGEPSST
+277 SDNTMLTRVIPEHL
-290 ETLSCVTIF
+290 
-299 IIVYYSLMS
+299 LMS

-315 LTYAWHA
+315 LTYAWHT

-327 GTTHQPLSG
+327 GTTQQPLTG

-345 WSIPF
+345 WSVPF
-350 ILTVAILAIAEVDGD
+350 VLTVAILAIAEVDGD

-388 IGVVLVIGGYFLI
+388 IGVVLVVGGYFLI

-451 FYDFFSQAEWERS
+451 FYDFFNQAEWERS

-475 TIAHQTNKP
+475 TIASQTNKP
-484 IPECTIKNRPSLLVE
+484 IPECTIKNRPSLMVE

-520 ATILIWKRTWCKIIG
+520 ATILIWKRTWCRVIG
-535 RSDDEPKRIKKSKMI
+535 RSDDEPKRIKKSRMI

-568 SFSLHTVSHEGP
+568 SFSMHTVSHEGP

-612 ILPQDISVTPSC
+612 ILPQDISVTPTG
-624 TPVPPP
+624 TPVPPA
-630 DERKKLWMVE
+630 DERNQLWMVE

-646 MMKRKRKK
+646 MIKRKK
-654 RKRKKEERP
+654 KKKKRRAGAGAGPKEVRP
-663 AEDAADHQGYRRR
+663 LEEAGADPQGYRRR
-676 EFGPSSVP
+676 EFGPSAVP
-684 RLPKLPGHRSLVAN
+684 RLPQLPRHPSLVA
-698 LWEQQQEVGA
+698 
-708 DILPGSYPESRP
+708 
-720 SHPLPYQERYTS
+720 
-732 LAPYPSSRH
+732 
-741 SRNHDLALLSNP
+741 DLR
-753 HALNDPP
+753 
-760 EDLGLGPRC
+760 DLGLRGPRC
-769 PVAHSRQPSSGY
+769 RPFAAPAPWQPGRTLRPPGGAVAAPGGRRLVPS
-781 RYPGEVE
+781 
-788 PVGGGWGRAVYT
+788 
-800 MRPQGRKARI
+800 QG
-810 DPIHSQTNLIEAEL
+810 PIHSRTNLMEAEL

>member
-1 MSPYN
+1 MSSQGRSP
-6 ASTIVGAFGVLSIWA
+6 IVGMLWVWA
-21 ACSFVTHAAM
+21 AWLSGCGAVLARNGTMFE
-31 VQKNATLMLDEH
+31 DH

-48 TCEVLKY
+48 TCEALKY

-65 THTSLILAEDSNTQE
+65 THTSLILAEDSSSQE
-80 EAFEKLAMWS
+80 EAFEKLTMWS

-102 QPLLCAVYMPKCD
+102 QPLLCAIYMPKCE
-115 NGHVELPSQQLC
+115 NGRVELPSKTLC
-127 QATRRPCS
+127 LATRRPCS
-135 IVDQERGWPGFLK
+135 IVDRERGWPNFLK
-148 CDTKDKFPMGCPNE
+148 CDKFPVGCSNE
-162 VQKLKFNSSGQC
+162 VQKLKFNTSGQC
-174 EAPLVKTDIQAS
+174 EAPLVKTDIQSS

-197 CHNPLFTE
+197 CDNPLFTE
-205 EEHSDMHAYIAY
+205 EEHNDMHAYIAY
-217 FGSITLLCTFFTLA
+217 FGTVTLLCTFFTLA

-254 FFVGSMGWLA
+254 FFVGSIGWLA
-264 QFMEGAREEIVCK
+264 QFLDGARKEIVCK
-277 SDKTMRLGEPSST
+277 SDNTMRLGEPSSS

-315 LTYAWHA
+315 LTYAWHT

-336 RTSYFHMIT
+336 RTSYFHMVT

-350 ILTVAILAIAEVDGD
+350 VLTVAILAIAEVDGD

-388 IGVVLVIGGYFLI
+388 IGVVLVVGGYFLI

-451 FYDFFSQAEWERS
+451 FYDFFNQAEWERS

-475 TIAHQTNKP
+475 TIASQTNKP
-484 IPECTIKNRPSLLVE
+484 IPECTIKNRPSLMVE

-520 ATILIWKRTWCKIIG
+520 ATFLIWKRTWFKIIG
-535 RSDDEPKRIKKSKMI
+535 RSDNEPKRIKKSKMI
-550 AKAFSKRKEL
+550 AKAFAMRKEL
-560 HKDPEKEL
+560 HKDQEKEL
-568 SFSLHTVSHEGP
+568 SFSMHTVSHEGP
-580 VAGINFDLNEPSNDM
+580 VAGINFDLNEPSNDV
-595 SSAWAQH
+595 SSAWAMH

-612 ILPQDISVTPSC
+612 ILPQDISVTPTG

-630 DERKKLWMVE
+630 DERNKLWMVE

-646 MMKRKRKK
+646 MIKRKK
-654 RKRKKEERP
+654 KKKRRKEGRKPEEVVENQIHP
-663 AEDAADHQGYRRR
+663 QR
-676 EFGPSSVP
+676 EFGRSSVP
-684 RLPKLPGHRSLVAN
+684 RLPKLPCHPSLVAN
-698 LWEQQQEVGA
+698 LRQQQRQQTLEQEV
-708 DILPGSYPESRP
+708 LPGSLPDFEPCEEKCPYLQCQSSRNSYLMPHADFPENLGLRP
-720 SHPLPYQERYTS
+720 RCHPLTSNWQPGGSSMYSRELGHTDGLSERM
-732 LAPYPSSRH
+732 
-741 SRNHDLALLSNP
+741 
-753 HALNDPP
+753 
-760 EDLGLGPRC
+760 
-769 PVAHSRQPSSGY
+769 AHVVRVPAGRRTGY
-781 RYPGEVE
+781 G
-788 PVGGGWGRAVYT
+788 
-800 MRPQGRKARI
+800 
-810 DPIHSQTNLIEAEL
+810 PIHSRTNLMEAEL

>member
-1 MSPYN
+1 MSSQGRSP
-6 ASTIVGAFGVLSIWA
+6 IVGMLCVWA
-21 ACSFVTHAAM
+21 AWLSGCRAVLAP
-31 VQKNATLMLDEH
+31 NGTLFEDN
-43 CKKTT
+43 CKKTS

-65 THTSLILAEDSNTQE
+65 THTSLILAEDSSSQE
-80 EAFEKLAMWS
+80 EAFEKLTMWS

-102 QPLLCAVYMPKCD
+102 QPLLCAIYMPKCE
-115 NGHVELPSQQLC
+115 NGRVELPSKSLC
-127 QATRRPCS
+127 LATRRPCS
-135 IVDQERGWPGFLK
+135 IVDRERGWPNFLK
-148 CDTKDKFPMGCPNE
+148 CDKFPVGCSNE
-162 VQKLKFNSSGQC
+162 VQKLKFNTSGQC
-174 EAPLVKTDIQAS
+174 EAPLVKTDIQSS

-197 CHNPLFTE
+197 CDNPLFTE
-205 EEHSDMHAYIAY
+205 EEHNDMHAYIAY
-217 FGSITLLCTFFTLA
+217 FGTITLLCTFFTLA

-254 FFVGSMGWLA
+254 FFVGSIGWLA
-264 QFMEGAREEIVCK
+264 QFLDGARKEIVCK
-277 SDKTMRLGEPSST
+277 SDNTMRLGEPSSS

-315 LTYAWHA
+315 LTYAWHT

-336 RTSYFHMIT
+336 RTSYFHMVT

-350 ILTVAILAIAEVDGD
+350 VLTVAILAIAEVDGD

-388 IGVVLVIGGYFLI
+388 IGVVLVVGGYFLI

-451 FYDFFSQAEWERS
+451 FYDFFNQAEWERS

-475 TIAHQTNKP
+475 TIASQTNKP
-484 IPECTIKNRPSLLVE
+484 IPECTIKNRPSLMVE

-520 ATILIWKRTWCKIIG
+520 ATFLIWKRTWFKIIG
-535 RSDDEPKRIKKSKMI
+535 RSDNEPKRIKKSKMI
-550 AKAFSKRKEL
+550 AKAFAMRKEL

-568 SFSLHTVSHEGP
+568 SFSMHTVSHDGP
-580 VAGINFDLNEPSNDM
+580 VGINFDLNEPSNDV
-595 SSAWAQH
+595 SSAWAHH
-602 VTKMVARRGA
+602 VPKMVARRGA
-612 ILPQDISVTPSC
+612 ILPQDISVTPTG
-624 TPVPPP
+624 TPVPAPE
-630 DERKKLWMVE
+630 ERNRLWMVE
-640 AEISPE
+640 ADISPE
-646 MMKRKRKK
+646 MIKRKK
-654 RKRKKEERP
+654 KKKKRRKEVRNPDEVVENQTRL
-663 AEDAADHQGYRRR
+663 QR
-676 EFGPSSVP
+676 EFGRSSVP
-684 RLPKLPGHRSLVAN
+684 RLPKLPCHPSLVAN
-698 LWEQQQEVGA
+698 LREQQRQQTMEQGV
-708 DILPGSYPESRP
+708 LPGSLPDYEPCEERCSYLECQSSRNGYVMTRVDCPENLGLRP
-720 SHPLPYQERYTS
+720 SCHPLTS
-732 LAPYPSSRH
+732 
-741 SRNHDLALLSNP
+741 NW
-753 HALNDPP
+753 
-760 EDLGLGPRC
+760 
-769 PVAHSRQPSSGY
+769 QPSGSSM
-781 RYPGEVE
+781 YPGEVAHTDGLSE
-788 PVGGGWGRAVYT
+788 RMAHVARVPAGRRAGY
-800 MRPQGRKARI
+800 G
-810 DPIHSQTNLIEAEL
+810 PIHSRTNLMEAEL

>member
-1 MSPYN
+1 MS
-6 ASTIVGAFGVLSIWA
+6 SHSWSSIVGFPWMLCSLLAAAAAWLSGCGAVLSPNGTM
-21 ACSFVTHAAM
+21 FED
-31 VQKNATLMLDEH
+31 N

-48 TCEVLKY
+48 TCEALKY

-65 THTSLILAEDSNTQE
+65 THTSLVLAEDSTTQE
-80 EAFEKLAMWS
+80 EAFEKLTMWS

-102 QPLLCAVYMPKCD
+102 QPLLCAVYMPKCE
-115 NGHVELPSQQLC
+115 NGHVELPSQSLC
-127 QATRRPCS
+127 LATRRPCS
-135 IVDQERGWPGFLK
+135 IVDQERGWPNFLK
-148 CDTKDKFPMGCPNE
+148 CDHFPVGCSNE
-162 VQKLKFNSSGQC
+162 VQKLKFNTSGQC
-174 EAPLVKTDIQAS
+174 EAPLVKTDIQSS

-197 CHNPLFTE
+197 CDNPLFTE
-205 EEHSDMHAYIAY
+205 AEHNDMHIYIAY
-217 FGSITLLCTFFTLA
+217 FGTITLLCTFFTLA

-254 FFVGSMGWLA
+254 FFVGSIGWLA
-264 QFMEGAREEIVCK
+264 QFLDGARDEIVCK
-277 SDKTMRLGEPSST
+277 SDNTMRLGEPSSS

-315 LTYAWHA
+315 LTYAWHT

-336 RTSYFHMIT
+336 RTSYFHMVT
-345 WSIPF
+345 WSVPF

-373 GYKNYHYR
+373 GYKNYRYR

-388 IGVVLVIGGYFLI
+388 IGVVLVVGGYFLI

-441 GFVFITFGCH
+441 GFVLITFGCH
-451 FYDFFSQAEWERS
+451 FYDFFNQAEWERS

-475 TIAHQTNKP
+475 TIASQTNKP
-484 IPECTIKNRPSLLVE
+484 IPECTIKNRPSLMVE

-535 RSDDEPKRIKKSKMI
+535 RSDNEPKRIKKSKMI
-550 AKAFSKRKEL
+550 AKAFAMRKEL

-568 SFSLHTVSHEGP
+568 SFSMHTVSHDGP
-580 VAGINFDLNEPSNDM
+580 VAGINFELNEPSNEM

-602 VTKMVARRGA
+602 VTKIVARRGA
-612 ILPQDISVTPSC
+612 ILPQDISVTPTG

-630 DERKKLWMVE
+630 EERNRLWMVE

-646 MMKRKRKK
+646 MIKRKK
-654 RKRKKEERP
+654 KKKKRKKEVRP
-663 AEDAADHQGYRRR
+663 VKEGADHQTYRQR
-676 EFGPSSVP
+676 EFGRSSVP
-684 RLPKLPGHRSLVAN
+684 RLPKLPCHPSLVAN
-698 LWEQQQEVGA
+698 LQEQQKLEEEV
-708 DILPGSYPESRP
+708 LPGSYPDFQT
-720 SHPLPYQERYTS
+720 SHPLPCEERC
-732 LAPYPSSRH
+732 PYPPYQS
-741 SRNHDLALLSNP
+741 NHVSYGRSLRSNRLALS
-753 HALNDPP
+753 DRP

-769 PVAHSRQPSSGY
+769 PPLTSSWQHHGSTHYPREVDLTDGLSERLAHVARVPAGRRTGY
-781 RYPGEVE
+781 G
-788 PVGGGWGRAVYT
+788 
-800 MRPQGRKARI
+800 
-810 DPIHSQTNLIEAEL
+810 PIHSRTNLMEAEL

>member
-1 MSPYN
+1 MSSQARRSP
-6 ASTIVGAFGVLSIWA
+6 IVGFYGMLCVWTAWLSGTRAVLSP
-21 ACSFVTHAAM
+21 
-31 VQKNATLMLDEH
+31 NGTLFEDR

-80 EAFEKLAMWS
+80 EAFEKLTMWS

-102 QPLLCAVYMPKCD
+102 QPLLCAVYMPKCE
-115 NGHVELPSQQLC
+115 NGRVELPSQSLC
-127 QATRRPCS
+127 LATRRPCS
-135 IVDQERGWPGFLK
+135 IVDQERGWPNFLK
-148 CDTKDKFPMGCPNE
+148 CDQFPVGCSNE
-162 VQKLKFNSSGQC
+162 VQKLKFNTSGQC
-174 EAPLVKTDIQAS
+174 EAPLVKTDIQSS

-197 CHNPLFTE
+197 CDNPLFTE
-205 EEHSDMHAYIAY
+205 EEHNDMHAYIAY
-217 FGSITLLCTFFTLA
+217 FGTITLLCTFFTLA

-254 FFVGSMGWLA
+254 FFVGSIGWLA
-264 QFMEGAREEIVCK
+264 QFLDGAREEIVCK
-277 SDKTMRLGEPSST
+277 SDNTMRLGEPSSS

-315 LTYAWHA
+315 LTYAWHT

-336 RTSYFHMIT
+336 RTSYFHMVT

-373 GYKNYHYR
+373 GYKNYRYR

-388 IGVVLVIGGYFLI
+388 IGVVLVVGGYFLI

-451 FYDFFSQAEWERS
+451 FYDFFNQAEWERS

-475 TIAHQTNKP
+475 TIASQTNKP
-484 IPECTIKNRPSLLVE
+484 IPECTIKNRPSLMVE

-520 ATILIWKRTWCKIIG
+520 ATILIWKRTWCRIIG
-535 RSDDEPKRIKKSKMI
+535 RSDNEPKRIKKSKMI
-550 AKAFSKRKEL
+550 AKAFAMRKEL

-568 SFSLHTVSHEGP
+568 SFSMHTVSHDGP
-580 VAGINFDLNEPSNDM
+580 VAGINFELNEPSNDM

-612 ILPQDISVTPSC
+612 ILPQDISVTPTG

-630 DERKKLWMVE
+630 EERNRLWMVE

-646 MMKRKRKK
+646 MIKRKK
-654 RKRKKEERP
+654 KKKKRRKEVRP
-663 AEDAADHQGYRRR
+663 AEEMVDHQPYHQR
-676 EFGPSSVP
+676 EFGRSSVP
-684 RLPKLPGHRSLVAN
+684 RLPKLPNHRSLVAN
-698 LWEQQQEVGA
+698 LREVQKMEQEV
-708 DILPGSYPESRP
+708 LPGSFPDFQP
-720 SHPLPYQERYTS
+720 SHPLSCEERGPFPPYQ
-732 LAPYPSSRH
+732 SSWNSH
-741 SRNHDLALLSNP
+741 GNNQLSNP
-753 HALNDPP
+753 FTYDDRP

-769 PVAHSRQPSSGY
+769 PPSASTWQPGGSSRYPREMERTDGLSERMAHVARVPASRRTGYGPVHSR
-781 RYPGEVE
+781 
-788 PVGGGWGRAVYT
+788 
-800 MRPQGRKARI
+800 
-810 DPIHSQTNLIEAEL
+810 TNLMEAEL

>member
-1 MSPYN
+1 MSSRGLAPF
-6 ASTIVGAFGVLSIWA
+6 VGLCRILCVWA
-21 ACSFVTHAAM
+21 AWLSGCRAALSP
-31 VQKNATLMLDEH
+31 NGTIFEDN
-43 CKKTT
+43 CKKST
-48 TCEVLKY
+48 TCEALKY

-65 THTSLILAEDSNTQE
+65 THTSLILAEDSSTQE
-80 EAFEKLAMWS
+80 EAFEKLTMWS

-102 QPLLCAVYMPKCD
+102 QPLLCAVYMPKCE
-115 NGHVELPSQQLC
+115 NGRVELPSQSLC
-127 QATRRPCS
+127 LATRRPCS
-135 IVDQERGWPGFLK
+135 IVDQERGWPAFLK
-148 CDTKDKFPMGCPNE
+148 CDQFPVGCSNE
-162 VQKLKFNSSGQC
+162 VQKLKFNTSGQC
-174 EAPLVKTDIQAS
+174 EAPLVKTDIQSS

-197 CHNPLFTE
+197 CDNPLFTE
-205 EEHSDMHAYIAY
+205 EEHDDMHAYIAY
-217 FGSITLLCTFFTLA
+217 FGTITLLCTFFTLA

-254 FFVGSMGWLA
+254 FFVGSIGWLA
-264 QFMEGAREEIVCK
+264 QFLDGARKEIVCK
-277 SDKTMRLGEPSST
+277 SDNTMRLGEPSSS

-315 LTYAWHA
+315 LTYAWHT

-336 RTSYFHMIT
+336 RTSYFHMVT

-350 ILTVAILAIAEVDGD
+350 VLTVAILAIAEVDGD

-373 GYKNYHYR
+373 GYKNYRYR

-388 IGVVLVIGGYFLI
+388 IGVVLVVGGYFLI

-451 FYDFFSQAEWERS
+451 FYDFFNQAEWERS

-475 TIAHQTNKP
+475 TIASQTNKP
-484 IPECTIKNRPSLLVE
+484 IPECTIKNRPSLMVE

-535 RSDDEPKRIKKSKMI
+535 RSDNEPKRIKKSKMI
-550 AKAFSKRKEL
+550 AKAFAMRKEL

-568 SFSLHTVSHEGP
+568 SFSMHTVSHDGP
-580 VAGINFDLNEPSNDM
+580 VAGINFELNEPSNDM

-612 ILPQDISVTPSC
+612 ILPQDISVTPTG

-630 DERKKLWMVE
+630 EERNRLWMVE

-646 MMKRKRKK
+646 MIKRKK
-654 RKRKKEERP
+654 KKKKRKKEVRP
-663 AEDAADHQGYRRR
+663 VEDVVDQQAYRQR
-676 EFGPSSVP
+676 EFGRSSVP
-684 RLPKLPGHRSLVAN
+684 RLPKLPCHTSLVAN
-698 LWEQQQEVGA
+698 LREQQKLEEEV
-708 DILPGSYPESRP
+708 LPGSYPDFEP
-720 SHPLPYQERYTS
+720 THPLSYEERC
-732 LAPYPSSRH
+732 PYPQYQRGWNSHGRS
-741 SRNHDLALLSNP
+741 LLSNP
-753 HALNDPP
+753 ITLNDRP
-760 EDLGLGPRC
+760 EDLGIGPRC
-769 PVAHSRQPSSGY
+769 PPTASNWQPSGSS
-781 RYPGEVE
+781 RYPRETDHNDGLSERLAHVARV
-788 PVGGGWGRAVYT
+788 PAGRRVGYG
-800 MRPQGRKARI
+800 
-810 DPIHSQTNLIEAEL
+810 PIHSRTNLMEAEL

>member
-1 MSPYN
+1 MKQGYIVASPKMS
-6 ASTIVGAFGVLSIWA
+6 SRRLCSIVGSFWMLWIWA
-21 ACSFVTHAAM
+21 AISM
-31 VQKNATLMLDEH
+31 VARAVILHPNETGSNDF
-43 CKKTT
+43 CKKST

-65 THTSLILAEDSNTQE
+65 THTSLILAEDSETQE

-90 GLRNAPRCWSVI
+90 GLRNAPRCWAVI
-102 QPLLCAVYMPKCD
+102 QPLLCAVYMPKCE
-115 NGHVELPSQQLC
+115 NGKVELPSQHLC
-127 QATRRPCS
+127 QATRKPCS
-135 IVDQERGWPGFLK
+135 IVERERGWPNFLK
-148 CDTKDKFPMGCPNE
+148 CENKEQFPKGCQNE
-162 VQKLKFNSSGQC
+162 VQKIKFNTSGQC

-197 CHNPLFTE
+197 CNNPLFTE
-205 EEHSDMHAYIAY
+205 NEHSDMHSYIAI
-217 FGSITLLCTFFTLA
+217 FGSLTLLCTFFTLA

-246 ILFYINAC
+246 ILFYVNAC
-254 FFVGSMGWLA
+254 FFIGSIGWLA
-264 QFMEGAREEIVCK
+264 QFMDGARKEIVCK
-277 SDKTMRLGEPSST
+277 SDDTMRLGEPTST
-290 ETLSCVTIF
+290 ETLSCVIIF
-299 IIVYYSLMS
+299 VIVYYSLMS

-315 LTYAWHA
+315 LTYAWHT

-327 GTTHQPLSG
+327 GTTHQPLYG
-336 RTSYFHMIT
+336 KTSYFHLVT

-373 GYKNYHYR
+373 GYKNYKYR

-388 IGVVLVIGGYFLI
+388 IGVDLVVGGYFLI

-451 FYDFFSQAEWERS
+451 FYDFFNQAEWEKS

-484 IPECTIKNRPSLLVE
+484 IPECAIKNRPSLLVE

-520 ATILIWKRTWCKIIG
+520 ATILIWKRTWFRIIG

-560 HKDPEKEL
+560 QKDPEKEL
-568 SFSLHTVSHEGP
+568 SFSMHTVSHEGP
-580 VAGINFDLNEPSNDM
+580 VAGINFDLNEPSMEM

-612 ILPQDISVTPSC
+612 ILPQDISVTPTG
-624 TPVPPP
+624 TP
-630 DERKKLWMVE
+630 
-640 AEISPE
+640 
-646 MMKRKRKK
+646 
-654 RKRKKEERP
+654 
-663 AEDAADHQGYRRR
+663 G
-676 EFGPSSVP
+676 
-684 RLPKLPGHRSLVAN
+684 
-698 LWEQQQEVGA
+698 
-708 DILPGSYPESRP
+708 
-720 SHPLPYQERYTS
+720 
-732 LAPYPSSRH
+732 
-741 SRNHDLALLSNP
+741 
-753 HALNDPP
+753 
-760 EDLGLGPRC
+760 
-769 PVAHSRQPSSGY
+769 
-781 RYPGEVE
+781 
-788 PVGGGWGRAVYT
+788 
-800 MRPQGRKARI
+800 
-810 DPIHSQTNLIEAEL
+810 
-824 MDADS
+824 
-829 DF
+829 

>member
-1 MSPYN
+1 MSSQSRSP
-6 ASTIVGAFGVLSIWA
+6 IVGVNGMLCVWAAWIMVTEAVLSPNGTI
-21 ACSFVTHAAM
+21 F
-31 VQKNATLMLDEH
+31 NDI

-65 THTSLILAEDSNTQE
+65 THTSLILAEDSSTQE
-80 EAFEKLAMWS
+80 EAFEKLTMWS

-102 QPLLCAVYMPKCD
+102 QPLLCAVYMPKCE
-115 NGHVELPSQQLC
+115 NGRVELPSQSLC
-127 QATRRPCS
+127 AATRRPCS
-135 IVDQERGWPGFLK
+135 IVDQERGWPNFLK
-148 CDTKDKFPMGCPNE
+148 CEDKSKFPMGCSNE
-162 VQKLKFNSSGQC
+162 VQKLRFNTSGQC
-174 EAPLVKTDIQAS
+174 EAPLVKTDIQSS

-197 CHNPLFTE
+197 CDNPLFTE
-205 EEHSDMHAYIAY
+205 EEHNDMHAYIAY

-254 FFVGSMGWLA
+254 FFVGSIGWLA
-264 QFMEGAREEIVCK
+264 QFLDGARKEIVCK
-277 SDKTMRLGEPSST
+277 SDNTMRLGEPSSS

-315 LTYAWHA
+315 LTYAWHT

-336 RTSYFHMIT
+336 RTSYFHMVT

-373 GYKNYHYR
+373 GYKNYRYR

-388 IGVVLVIGGYFLI
+388 IGVVLVVGGYFLI

-451 FYDFFSQAEWERS
+451 FYDFFNQAEWERS

-475 TIAHQTNKP
+475 TIASQTNKP
-484 IPECTIKNRPSLLVE
+484 IPECAIKNRPSLMVE

-535 RSDDEPKRIKKSKMI
+535 RSDDEPKRLKKSKMI

-568 SFSLHTVSHEGP
+568 SFSMHTVSHDGP
-580 VAGINFDLNEPSNDM
+580 VAGINFDLNEASNDM

-612 ILPQDISVTPSC
+612 ILPQDISVTPTG

-630 DERKKLWMVE
+630 EERNKLWMVE

-646 MMKRKRKK
+646 MIKRKK
-654 RKRKKEERP
+654 KKKKRKKEVRP
-663 AEDAADHQGYRRR
+663 MEEVVDHQGYRQR

-684 RLPKLPGHRSLVAN
+684 RLPKLPCHPSLVAN
-698 LWEQQQEVGA
+698 LREQQRQ
-708 DILPGSYPESRP
+708 R
-720 SHPLPYQERYTS
+720 
-732 LAPYPSSRH
+732 
-741 SRNHDLALLSNP
+741 
-753 HALNDPP
+753 
-760 EDLGLGPRC
+760 PRC
-769 PVAHSRQPSSGY
+769 PLSAPSWQPSRSS
-781 RYPGEVE
+781 RYPGEVDLTAGVSE
-788 PVGGGWGRAVYT
+788 RLAHVARVPVGRRA
-800 MRPQGRKARI
+800 GFG
-810 DPIHSQTNLIEAEL
+810 PIHSRTNLMEAEL

>member
-1 MSPYN
+1 MSSQARGP
-6 ASTIVGAFGVLSIWA
+6 IVGACGMLCVWA
-21 ACSFVTHAAM
+21 AWLSGCAAALSPNGTAFV
-31 VQKNATLMLDEH
+31 DH
-43 CKKTT
+43 CKKHS
-48 TCEVLKY
+48 TCEALRY

-65 THTSLILAEDSNTQE
+65 THTSLALAEDSGTQE
-80 EAFEKLAMWS
+80 EAFEKLTMWS

-102 QPLLCAVYMPKCD
+102 QPLLCAIYMPKCE
-115 NGHVELPSQQLC
+115 NGRVELPSQSLC
-127 QATRRPCS
+127 LATRGPCS

-148 CDTKDKFPMGCPNE
+148 CDKFPQGCSNE
-162 VQKLKFNSSGQC
+162 VQKLKFNMSGQC
-174 EAPLVKTDIQAS
+174 EAPLVKTDIQSS

-197 CHNPLFTE
+197 CDNPLFTE
-205 EEHSDMHAYIAY
+205 EEHDDMHAYIAY
-217 FGSITLLCTFFTLA
+217 FGTITLLCTFFTLA

-254 FFVGSMGWLA
+254 FFVGSIGWLA
-264 QFMEGAREEIVCK
+264 QFLDGARDEIVCK
-277 SDKTMRLGEPSST
+277 SDNTMRLGEPSSS

-315 LTYAWHA
+315 LTYAWHT

-327 GTTHQPLSG
+327 GTTQQPLSG
-336 RTSYFHMIT
+336 RTSYFHMVT

-350 ILTVAILAIAEVDGD
+350 VLTVAILAIAEVDGD

-373 GYKNYHYR
+373 GYKNYRYR

-388 IGVVLVIGGYFLI
+388 IGVVLVVGGYFLI

-426 NETMLRLGIF
+426 KETMLRLGIF

-451 FYDFFSQAEWERS
+451 FYDFFNQAEWERS

-475 TIAHQTNKP
+475 TIASQTNKP
-484 IPECTIKNRPSLLVE
+484 IPECTIKNRPSLMVE

-520 ATILIWKRTWCKIIG
+520 ATILIWRRTWCKIIG
-535 RSDDEPKRIKKSKMI
+535 RSDNEPKRIKKSKMI
-550 AKAFSKRKEL
+550 AKAFALRKEL

-568 SFSLHTVSHEGP
+568 SFSMHTVSHEGP
-580 VAGINFDLNEPSNDM
+580 VAGINFELNEPSNDM

-612 ILPQDISVTPSC
+612 ILPQDISVTPTG

-630 DERKKLWMVE
+630 EERNRLWMVE

-646 MMKRKRKK
+646 MIKRKK
-654 RKRKKEERP
+654 KKKKKRKDVRP
-663 AEDAADHQGYRRR
+663 SQEAAEHRGYPQR
-676 EFGPSSVP
+676 EFGRSSVP
-684 RLPKLPGHRSLVAN
+684 RLPKLPCHPSLVAN
-698 LWEQQQEVGA
+698 LREHQRQQRAPEEEV
-708 DILPGSYPESRP
+708 LPGSYPDTRP
-720 SHPLPYQERYTS
+720 SHSVSREQRR
-732 LAPYPSSRH
+732 PYPSYQSGRH
-741 SRNHDLALLSNP
+741 SYGRGHPPTYSDR
-753 HALNDPP
+753 P

-769 PVAHSRQPSSGY
+769 PPPASTWQPGGAETELADGLPERLAHVARVPAGRRAGYGPVHSR
-781 RYPGEVE
+781 
-788 PVGGGWGRAVYT
+788 
-800 MRPQGRKARI
+800 
-810 DPIHSQTNLIEAEL
+810 TNLMEAEL

>member
-1 MSPYN
+1 MSSQTPRIP
-6 ASTIVGAFGVLSIWA
+6 IVGFYGMLCVWAAWVSDCGAVLSP
-21 ACSFVTHAAM
+21 
-31 VQKNATLMLDEH
+31 NGTLFEDN
-43 CKKTT
+43 CRKTT
-48 TCEVLKY
+48 TCEALKY

-65 THTSLILAEDSNTQE
+65 THTSLILAEDSSTQE
-80 EAFEKLAMWS
+80 EAFEKLTMWS

-102 QPLLCAVYMPKCD
+102 QPLLCAVYMPKCE
-115 NGHVELPSQQLC
+115 NGRVELPSQSLC
-127 QATRRPCS
+127 LATRRPCS
-135 IVDQERGWPGFLK
+135 IVDQERGWPNFLT
-148 CDTKDKFPMGCPNE
+148 CDHFPVGCSNE
-162 VQKLKFNSSGQC
+162 VQKLKFNTSGQC
-174 EAPLVKTDIQAS
+174 EAPLVKTDIQSS

-197 CHNPLFTE
+197 CDNPLFTK
-205 EEHSDMHAYIAY
+205 EEHDDMHAYIAY
-217 FGSITLLCTFFTLA
+217 FGTITLLCTFFTLA

-254 FFVGSMGWLA
+254 FFVGSIGWLA
-264 QFMEGAREEIVCK
+264 QFLDGAREEIVCK
-277 SDKTMRLGEPSST
+277 SDNTMRLGEPSSS

-315 LTYAWHA
+315 LTYAWHT

-327 GTTHQPLSG
+327 GTTQQPLSG
-336 RTSYFHMIT
+336 RTSYFHMVT
-345 WSIPF
+345 WSVPF

-373 GYKNYHYR
+373 GYKNYRYR

-388 IGVVLVIGGYFLI
+388 IGVVLVVGGYFLI

-451 FYDFFSQAEWERS
+451 FYDFFNQAEWERS

-475 TIAHQTNKP
+475 TIASQTNKP
-484 IPECTIKNRPSLLVE
+484 IPDCTIKNRPSLMVE

-520 ATILIWKRTWCKIIG
+520 ATILIWKRTWCRIIG
-535 RSDDEPKRIKKSKMI
+535 RSDNEPKRIKKSKMI
-550 AKAFSKRKEL
+550 AKAFAMRKEL

-568 SFSLHTVSHEGP
+568 SFSMHTVSHDGP
-580 VAGINFDLNEPSNDM
+580 VAGINFEINEPSNDM

-612 ILPQDISVTPSC
+612 ILPQDISVTPTG

-630 DERKKLWMVE
+630 EERNRLWMVE

-646 MMKRKRKK
+646 MIKRKK
-654 RKRKKEERP
+654 KKKKRRKEVRP
-663 AEDAADHQGYRRR
+663 AEDMVDHQVYQQR
-676 EFGPSSVP
+676 EFGRSSVP
-684 RLPKLPGHRSLVAN
+684 RLPKLPNHPSLMAN
-698 LWEQQQEVGA
+698 LREQQKLEQEV
-708 DILPGSYPESRP
+708 LPGSFPEIQPSYEERGPCQQYQRSWNEYGRSR
-720 SHPLPYQERYTS
+720 
-732 LAPYPSSRH
+732 
-741 SRNHDLALLSNP
+741 LSNP
-753 HALNDPP
+753 LTYDDRP

-769 PVAHSRQPSSGY
+769 QPSAFSWQPGGSSSYAREMNHTEGLSERMAHVARVPASRRTGYGPVHSR
-781 RYPGEVE
+781 
-788 PVGGGWGRAVYT
+788 
-800 MRPQGRKARI
+800 
-810 DPIHSQTNLIEAEL
+810 TNLMEAEL

>member
-1 MSPYN
+1 MSSQVWS
-6 ASTIVGAFGVLSIWA
+6 AFVGLYGMLCVLARGSVAVQLSPNVSI
-21 ACSFVTHAAM
+21 FED
-31 VQKNATLMLDEH
+31 K
-43 CKKTT
+43 CKTTT
-48 TCEVLKY
+48 TCEALKY

-65 THTSLILAEDSNTQE
+65 THTSLVLAEDSSSQE
-80 EAFEKLAMWS
+80 EAFEKLTMWS

-102 QPLLCAVYMPKCD
+102 QPLLCAVYMPKCE
-115 NGHVELPSQQLC
+115 NGRVELPSQSLC
-127 QATRRPCS
+127 LATRRPCS
-135 IVDQERGWPGFLK
+135 IVDQERGWPNFLK
-148 CDTKDKFPMGCPNE
+148 CEKFPVGCSNE
-162 VQKLKFNSSGQC
+162 VQKLKFNTSGQC
-174 EAPLVKTDIQAS
+174 EAPLVKTDIQSS

-197 CHNPLFTE
+197 CDNPLFTE
-205 EEHSDMHAYIAY
+205 EEHDDMHAYIAY
-217 FGSITLLCTFFTLA
+217 FGTITLLCTFFTLA

-254 FFVGSMGWLA
+254 FFVGSIGWLA
-264 QFMEGAREEIVCK
+264 QFLDGARDEIVCK
-277 SDKTMRLGEPSST
+277 SDNTMRLGEPSSS

-315 LTYAWHA
+315 LTYAWHT

-327 GTTHQPLSG
+327 GTTQQPLTG
-336 RTSYFHMIT
+336 RTSYFHMVT

-350 ILTVAILAIAEVDGD
+350 VLTVAILAIAEVDGD

-373 GYKNYHYR
+373 GYKNYRYR

-388 IGVVLVIGGYFLI
+388 IGVVLVVGGYFLI

-451 FYDFFSQAEWERS
+451 FYDFFNQAEWERS

-475 TIAHQTNKP
+475 TIASQTNKP
-484 IPECTIKNRPSLLVE
+484 IPECTIKNRPSLMVE

-535 RSDDEPKRIKKSKMI
+535 RSDNEPKRIKKSKMI
-550 AKAFSKRKEL
+550 AKAFAMRKEL
-560 HKDPEKEL
+560 HNDPEKEL
-568 SFSLHTVSHEGP
+568 SFSMHTLSHDGP
-580 VAGINFDLNEPSNDM
+580 VAGINFDINEPSNDM

-612 ILPQDISVTPSC
+612 ILPQDISVTPTG

-630 DERKKLWMVE
+630 EERNRLWMVE

-646 MMKRKRKK
+646 MIKRKK
-654 RKRKKEERP
+654 KKKRRRKETHAAAEE
-663 AEDAADHQGYRRR
+663 AAAATDHQPYPQR
-676 EFGPSSVP
+676 EFGRSSVP
-684 RLPKLPGHRSLVAN
+684 RLPKLPGHPSLVAN
-698 LWEQQQEVGA
+698 LREHQKRQQMLKEDV
-708 DILPGSYPESRP
+708 LPGSYPDVPGNERCRFPPYRSSCGGGVFSDRP
-720 SHPLPYQERYTS
+720 E
-732 LAPYPSSRH
+732 
-741 SRNHDLALLSNP
+741 N
-753 HALNDPP
+753 
-760 EDLGLGPRC
+760 LGLGRRC
-769 PVAHSRQPSSGY
+769 PPGASFCPQEGLSERMAHVARVPAGRRVGY
-781 RYPGEVE
+781 G
-788 PVGGGWGRAVYT
+788 
-800 MRPQGRKARI
+800 
-810 DPIHSQTNLIEAEL
+810 PIHSRTNLMEAEL
-824 MDADS
+824 MDAES

>member
-1 MSPYN
+1 MS
-6 ASTIVGAFGVLSIWA
+6 SRGWSSIVGFYGMLWASWMSGCWA
-21 ACSFVTHAAM
+21 ALSPNGTMFE
-31 VQKNATLMLDEH
+31 DI

-48 TCEVLKY
+48 TCEALKY

-65 THTSLILAEDSNTQE
+65 THTSLILAEDSSTQE
-80 EAFEKLAMWS
+80 EAFEKLTMWS

-102 QPLLCAVYMPKCD
+102 QPLLCAVYMPKCE
-115 NGHVELPSQQLC
+115 NGRVELPSQSLC
-127 QATRRPCS
+127 LATRRPCS

-148 CDTKDKFPMGCPNE
+148 CDKFPVGCSNE
-162 VQKLKFNSSGQC
+162 VQKLKFNTSGQC
-174 EAPLVKTDIQAS
+174 EAPLVKTDIQSS

-197 CHNPLFTE
+197 CDNPLFTE
-205 EEHSDMHAYIAY
+205 EEHNDMHAYIAY
-217 FGSITLLCTFFTLA
+217 FGTITLLCTFFTLA

-254 FFVGSMGWLA
+254 FFVGSIGWLA
-264 QFMEGAREEIVCK
+264 QFLDGARNEIVCK
-277 SDKTMRLGEPSST
+277 SDNTMRLGEPSSS

-315 LTYAWHA
+315 LTYAWHT

-336 RTSYFHMIT
+336 RTSYFHMVT

-350 ILTVAILAIAEVDGD
+350 VLTVAILAIAEVDGD

-373 GYKNYHYR
+373 GYKNYRYR

-388 IGVVLVIGGYFLI
+388 IGVVLVVGGYFLI

-451 FYDFFSQAEWERS
+451 FYDFFNQAEWEKS

-475 TIAHQTNKP
+475 TIASQTNKP
-484 IPECTIKNRPSLLVE
+484 IPECTIKNRPSLMVE

-520 ATILIWKRTWCKIIG
+520 ATILIWKRTWYKILG
-535 RSDDEPKRIKKSKMI
+535 RSDNEPKRIKKSKMI
-550 AKAFSKRKEL
+550 AKAFAMRKEL
-560 HKDPEKEL
+560 DKDPEKEL
-568 SFSLHTVSHEGP
+568 SFSMHTVSHDGP
-580 VAGINFDLNEPSNDM
+580 VAGINFDLNEPSNDV

-612 ILPQDISVTPSC
+612 ILPQDISVTPTG

-630 DERKKLWMVE
+630 EERNRLWMVE

-646 MMKRKRKK
+646 MIKRKK
-654 RKRKKEERP
+654 KKKKRRKEVRP
-663 AEDAADHQGYRRR
+663 AEEEVDHQAYRQR
-676 EFGPSSVP
+676 EFGRSSVP
-684 RLPKLPGHRSLVAN
+684 RLPKLPCHPSLVAN
-698 LWEQQQEVGA
+698 LCEQQKQLQKMEEEV
-708 DILPGSYPESRP
+708 LPGSCLDTEP
-720 SHPLPYQERYTS
+720 SHRLSCEDRCPYLQCQSGWNRYSHRVLPKSVNCTTCPEGLDLRPRCNPSAFNWQPGESSLYPAERDLTS
-732 LAPYPSSRH
+732 DLSARMAHVARVPASRKAGYGPVH
-741 SRNHDLALLSNP
+741 SR
-753 HALNDPP
+753 
-760 EDLGLGPRC
+760 
-769 PVAHSRQPSSGY
+769 
-781 RYPGEVE
+781 
-788 PVGGGWGRAVYT
+788 
-800 MRPQGRKARI
+800 
-810 DPIHSQTNLIEAEL
+810 TNLMEAEL
-824 MDADS
+824 IDADS